1 MIAVCVRC
9 KSFTHHAPASLNPLG
24 YLCNH
29 CAQTPDLPL
38 FNQTKPAKP
47 GPKPKRKRHP
57 AEGGPD
63 PAESKS

>member
-1 MIAVCVRC
+1 MILTCNRC
-9 KSFTHHAPASLNPLG
+9 KTVTRVAPAGTNQQG
-24 YLCNH
+24 YLCQH

-38 FNQTKPAKP
+38 FNQAKGRKP

-63 PAESKS
+63 PAESK